1 MHTKTSRFLFKFFMF
16 PIILTSVSW
25 RHEDLSTFREIAT
38 TFCIYFTLNWFFAVT
53 VLEWNDKRADKFN
66 QEKKAKKEAKKK
78 EQKQES

>member
-1 MHTKTSRFLFKFFMF
+1 MF